1 MTFRSPIFELADQHV
16 EALAL
21 ISPIQCTML
30 GNGINQDKWDDFS
43 LEGSNISA
51 ELVRENLAKLR
62 SLEPIDE
69 IDRIAKKVMEE
80 RLESNLLLH
89 DSGEEHLIWSVLT
102 SPVSDLRSVFEI
114 MSHESAEDIA
124 NVSARLKALDLAFTQ
139 WASKLAALASQGKT
153 TARRQ
158 VEGVIDQL
166 GQHANGGY
174 EAMAKRFDSEN
185 KYPELHTSALVA
197 QDACRKLAT
206 FLRDQYLPQATP
218 MDAVGEERYA
228 MWARYFTG
236 ANLNLRETYEWGVA
250 DLKRINDRMWKV
262 AEKIK
267 PGASSLREVADIL
280 DNDPKYFIKDKEGI
294 VAFLQDF
301 TDKTIEKMNGDYF
314 EIDDRIKVCETRY
327 APDGSG
333 TAPYYNAPS
342 EDLSRPGTTWI
353 PSQGTEGFTWWHL
366 ISTWYHEAVPGHHLQ
381 CATTTIE
388 KDRLS
393 RYQRTSAWISGYG
406 EGWALYAERFMDEL
420 GAFDEPG
427 IEMGYLSNQAL
438 RAARVVVDIGVH
450 LGYKDEN
457 GNVWNADTVKD
468 VLFEKALQSDAIAAS
483 ERDRYLGLPGQ
494 AISYKVGERVWM
506 QSREDAKARLGDEFT
521 LKKFHTFALRIGPMG
536 LDPFV
541 EELKNWDGN

>member
-16 EALAL
+16 EASSML
-21 ISPIQCTML
+21 SPIECTYL
-30 GNGINQDKWDDFS
+30 GKSINQDKWDD
-43 LEGSNISA
+43 
-51 ELVRENLAKLR
+51 R
-62 SLEPIDE
+62 SLAGSDAKAALYRDSLKKLMALKPIDE
-69 IDRIAKKVMEE
+69 IDRIAQKVMQE
-80 RLESNLLLH
+80 RLESSLLLH
-89 DSGEEHLIWSVLT
+89 DTDEEHLIWSVLS
-102 SPVSDLRSVFEI
+102 SPVSDMRGIFEL
-114 MSHESAEDIA
+114 MPHETDADFANIA
-124 NVSARLKALDLAFTQ
+124 AR
-139 WASKLAALASQGKT
+139 LAALGAAFDSWVTTISSLAVKGKT
-153 TARRQ
+153 AARRQ

-166 GQHANGGY
+166 ANHANGGY
-174 EAMAKRFDSEN
+174 VSMAKRFD
-185 KYPELHTSALVA
+185 PELKHPEIHANALLA
-197 QDACRKLAT
+197 EGACTKLGAY
-206 FLRDQYLPQATP
+206 LKNEYLPFANP
-218 MDAVGEERYA
+218 IDAVGEERYA
-228 MWARYFTG
+228 LWARYFTG
-236 ANLNLRETYEWGVA
+236 AELNLRETYEWGVQ
-250 DLKRINDRMWKV
+250 DLKRINDRMWSI

-267 PGASSLREVADIL
+267 PGAKSLREVADVL

-294 VAFLQDF
+294 IAFLQEF
-301 TDKTIEKMNGDYF
+301 TDKTIERMNGEYF
-314 EIDDRIKVCETRY
+314 EIDDRIKTCEARY
-327 APDGSG
+327 APEGSG
-333 TAPYYNAPS
+333 TAPYYNPPS
-342 EDLSRPGTTWI
+342 EDLTRPGTTWL

-393 RYQRTSAWISGYG
+393 RYQRASAWISGYG

-494 AISYKVGERVWM
+494 AISYKVGERAWM
-506 QSREDAKARLGDEFT
+506 KAREDAKARLGSDFS
-521 LKKFHTFALRIGPMG
+521 LKKFHTFALKIGPMG
-536 LDPFV
+536 LDTFAV
-541 EELKNWDGN
+541 EMSNWDGN

>member
-1 MTFRSPIFELADQHV
+1 
-16 EALAL
+16 
-21 ISPIQCTML
+21 
-30 GNGINQDKWDDFS
+30 
-43 LEGSNISA
+43 
-51 ELVRENLAKLR
+51 
-62 SLEPIDE
+62 
-69 IDRIAKKVMEE
+69 
-80 RLESNLLLH
+80 
-89 DSGEEHLIWSVLT
+89 
-102 SPVSDLRSVFEI
+102 

-124 NVSARLKALDLAFTQ
+124 NVTARLKALDLAFTQ
-139 WASKLAALASQGKT
+139 WSSKLATLSSQGKT

-166 GQHANGGY
+166 GQHAEGGY
-174 EAMAKRFDSEN
+174 EAMAKRFDPEN
-185 KYPELHTSALVA
+185 KYPELHAAALDA
-197 QDACRKLAT
+197 QGACRKLAI
-206 FLRDQYLPQATP
+206 FLKNDYLPKATP
-218 MDAVGEERYA
+218 TDAVGEERYA

-262 AEKIK
+262 AEKIE
-267 PGASSLREVADIL
+267 PGATSLREVADIL

-294 VAFLQDF
+294 VAFLQEF
-301 TDKTIEKMNGDYF
+301 TDKTIERMNGEYF
-314 EIDDRIKVCETRY
+314 EVDDRIKTCETRY

-333 TAPYYNAPS
+333 TAPYYNPPS

-438 RAARVVVDIGVH
+438 RAARVVVDIGIH

-457 GNVWNADTVKD
+457 GNVWSADTVKD

-506 QSREDAKARLGDEFT
+506 QAREDAKARLGDKFT

-536 LDPFV
+536 LDPFA
-541 EELKNWDGN
+541 EELKNWDGQ

>member
-1 MTFRSPIFELADQHV
+1 
-16 EALAL
+16 
-21 ISPIQCTML
+21 
-30 GNGINQDKWDDFS
+30 
-43 LEGSNISA
+43 
-51 ELVRENLAKLR
+51 
-62 SLEPIDE
+62 
-69 IDRIAKKVMEE
+69 
-80 RLESNLLLH
+80 
-89 DSGEEHLIWSVLT
+89 
-102 SPVSDLRSVFEI
+102 
-114 MSHESAEDIA
+114 MSHESEEDIA
-124 NVSARLKALDLAFTQ
+124 NISARLRALDLAFTQ
-139 WASKLAALASQGKT
+139 WSSKLATLASQGKT

-166 GQHANGGY
+166 GQHADGGY
-174 EAMAKRFDSEN
+174 EAMAKRFDAAD
-185 KYPELHTSALVA
+185 KYPELHASALVA
-197 QDACRKLAT
+197 QDACRKLAE
-206 FLRDQYLPQATP
+206 FLKNDYLPIATP
-218 MDAVGEERYA
+218 TDAVGEERYA

-267 PGASSLREVADIL
+267 PGATSLREVADIL

-301 TDKTIEKMNGDYF
+301 TDKTIERMNGEYF
-314 EIDDRIKVCETRY
+314 EIDDRIKTCETRY

-506 QSREDAKARLGDEFT
+506 QSREDAKARLGDKFS
-521 LKKFHTFALRIGPMG
+521 LKKFHSFALRIGPMG
-536 LDPFV
+536 LDPFS
-541 EELKNWDGN
+541 EELKNWNGN